1 MSETFRCPAC
11 SAPLEFEGKP
21 IQKCKF
27 CGGNVIVPSG
37 VIRGSSTFGSSGSLD
52 FGDLSAL
59 TGRALK
65 IAEIQRF
72 LQQGQKIQAI
82 KVFRETFG
90 TGLAEAKDAVEAME
104 RGESIDI
111 SGMTIQSSP
120 RKIQTVHVDGDAVK
134 KAAIGIGGS
143 VIAMVVGIMLLV
155 GGIVAF
161 VFFKVSQTV
170 NKVVERS
177 VPVLSTPKPQSS
189 ETSSIAKEF
198 LRFGGEGVG
207 AGKFKDNRTVA
218 VAADGRIF
226 SAELSGG
233 RVQVFDS
240 EGKFQ
245 TQITADTNR
254 SVDAIE
260 VDRKGTLYVLQGYDL
275 KRFDS
280 STGDELGTTR
290 VEYATDLALGLDG
303 KAYVSTRRSEIA
315 VLAASGEKQRLV
327 KLAKDLN
334 IDDIKNLA
342 IDGTGNFY
350 VIDSRKYAI
359 FKLSPDGTLLNRFA
373 GRSEDMRDRTPKGMF
388 ASYPTDI
395 AVDSAGRVYAS
406 ETDRV
411 LIFDSNGN
419 YLKEFATKQTF
430 GIAIDDK
437 DRVFVASRPFVVGYS
452 ISD

>member
-1 MSETFRCPAC
+1 M
-11 SAPLEFEGKP
+11 
-21 IQKCKF
+21 QKCKF
-27 CGGNVIVPSG
+27 CGSNVIVPSG
-37 VIRGSSTFGSSGSLD
+37 VIRGSSSFGSSGSLD
-52 FGDLSAL
+52 LGDLSAL
-59 TGRALK
+59 TGKALK

-120 RKIQTVHVDGDAVK
+120 RQVQTVHVDGDVVK

-143 VIAMVVGIMLLV
+143 MIAMVVGIMLLV
-155 GGIVAF
+155 GGIIVFAF
-161 VFFKVSQTV
+161 FMISQTATRV
-170 NKVVERS
+170 IEKS
-177 VPVLSTPKPQSS
+177 VPVAPTPKAQAA
-189 ETSSIAKEF
+189 ETPSIAKEF

-218 VAADGRIF
+218 VAPDGRIF

-233 RVQVFDS
+233 RVQVFDP

-245 TQITADTNR
+245 VQITADTNR
-254 SVDAIE
+254 SVDALE
-260 VDRKGTLYVLQGYDL
+260 VDRKGTLYILQGYDL
-275 KRFDS
+275 KRFDT

-290 VEYATDLALGLDG
+290 VDYATDLALGLDG
-303 KAYVSTRRSEIA
+303 KIYVASRRGEIT
-315 VLAASGEKQRLV
+315 VLGANGDKQRTI

-334 IDDIKNLA
+334 IGDIKNMA
-342 IDGTGNFY
+342 VDGNGNFY
-350 VIDSRKYAI
+350 VIDSGKYAI
-359 FKLSPDGTLLNRFA
+359 FKLSPDGALLNRFA
-373 GRSEDMRDRTPKGMF
+373 GRSENFGDRTPKGLF

-395 AVDSAGRVYAS
+395 AVDSEGRVYAS

-419 YLKEFATKQTF
+419 FLNEFATKQVF

-437 DRVFVASRPFVVGYS
+437 DRVFVASRPFVVGYTVS
-452 ISD
+452 GK